1 MSFSEMHMTPAE
13 QASLPLDGVQ
23 EIAPGARQ
31 PFAPE
36 VEVRRSERRQRTVSA
51 RLRDGK
57 LVVYLP
63 AGMSRAEED
72 RWVTTMLERF
82 EARSLRRRLNTD
94 GDLQRR
100 AAELNKLYFDGRLKW
115 ASLKYVTNQNTRY
128 GSCSPGEAT
137 IRISSVLADMPRWV
151 RDYVLVH
158 ELAHLV
164 QPNHS
169 KEFWALV
176 NRYPLTERARG
187 YLMAKGM
194 EEEA

>member
-1 MSFSEMHMTPAE
+1 MTPAGQAAPPRE
-13 QASLPLDGVQ
+13 QSPA
-23 EIAPGARQ
+23 I
-31 PFAPE
+31 APE

-51 RLRDGK
+51 RLSGGR

-63 AGMSRAEED
+63 ASMSPAEEAH
-72 RWVTTMLERF
+72 WVETMTRRF
-82 EARSLRRRLNTD
+82 ETRALKRRLNSD

-100 AAELNKLYFDGRLKW
+100 AAALNRRYFGGRLKW
-115 ASLKYVTNQNTRY
+115 RSLQYVTNQTMRY
-128 GSCSPGEAT
+128 GSCSPHEGT
-137 IRISSVLADMPRWV
+137 IRISSVLAEMPGWV

-164 QPNHS
+164 EANHGP
-169 KEFWALV
+169 EFWVLV

-194 EEEA
+194 EEES

>member
-1 MSFSEMHMTPAE
+1 MTDALDDRKSVPA
-13 QASLPLDGVQ
+13 QQGVLPLSDS
-23 EIAPGARQ
+23 AP
-31 PFAPE
+31 PTPE

-63 AGMSRAEED
+63 AWMSEKEEE
-72 RWVTTMLERF
+72 RWISTMLERF
-82 EARSLRRRLNTD
+82 EERTRRNGLNSE

-100 AAELNKLYFDGRLKW
+100 AAELNRMYFDGRLKW
-115 ASLKYVTNQNTRY
+115 TSLRYVTNQTTRY
-128 GSCSPGEAT
+128 GSCTPRDGT
-137 IRISSVLADMPRWV
+137 IRISSVLAGMPRWV

-164 QPNHS
+164 EANHS
-169 KEFWALV
+169 PAFWALV

-187 YLMAKGM
+187 YLIAKGM
-194 EEEA
+194 EQEA